1 MNNQYLIQ
9 FSSNGLT
16 NANNIQQQISQK
28 EFEIK
33 LVDINSAHM
42 SIQDVGMYYYNRQRK
57 QLLEMEISTLIS
69 QRNNHINDALTY
81 ALMIAEGELSL
92 PTSFSIAVV
101 LLANIRSFLTIQN
114 ISFTASLPII
124 MKISLLQSQLQKKN
138 IGFASLRQELLNL
151 KFQLRIQ

>member
-69 QRNNHINDALTY
+69 QRNNYINDALMY
-81 ALMIAEGELSL
+81 ALMIAEGELSF